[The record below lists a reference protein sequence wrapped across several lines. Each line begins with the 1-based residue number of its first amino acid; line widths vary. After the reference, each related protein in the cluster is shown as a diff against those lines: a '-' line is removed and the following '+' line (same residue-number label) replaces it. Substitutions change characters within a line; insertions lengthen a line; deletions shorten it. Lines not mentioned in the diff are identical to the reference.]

1 MAAAIKAEI
10 KQAHLFICL
19 ADPDGALKRKGEI
32 SMTYRLFDPMLEKVE
47 GPLVCSL
54 DGKETTYSS
63 ARELMEQDFEKKYE
77 ITGIAA
83 QNGQMVITI
92 QESGVIPND
101 LSADW
106 AKEHMEKTGQEI
118 SFF

>member
-1 MAAAIKAEI
+1 MAEAVKAEI
-10 KQAHLFICL
+10 IRTHLLVCL
-19 ADPDGALKRKGEI
+19 AVPDEVLKERVKI

-47 GPLVCSL
+47 GPLVCFL
-54 DGKETTYSS
+54 DGRETIYSS

-77 ITGIAA
+77 ISGISAK
-83 QNGQMVITI
+83 NGQMVITI

-101 LSADW
+101 LTAGW
-106 AKEHMEKTGQEI
+106 AKEYMEKTGQEI